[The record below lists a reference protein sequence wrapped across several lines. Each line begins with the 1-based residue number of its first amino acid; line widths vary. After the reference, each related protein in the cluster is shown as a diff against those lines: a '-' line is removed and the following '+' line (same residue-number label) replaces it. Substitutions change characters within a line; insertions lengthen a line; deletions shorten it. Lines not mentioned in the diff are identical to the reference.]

1 MNSPLI
7 QVGPRGFR
15 QKNLQGKDSNTEPE
29 TSRYNDVGYLN
40 EVCEALERW
49 VVIPSAE

>member
-1 MNSPLI
+1 M
-7 QVGPRGFR
+7 
-15 QKNLQGKDSNTEPE
+15 EPE